1 MKTIEETLLN
11 RTSVR
16 RYEYDK
22 IPSET
27 LDFIYRAIANTPTSY
42 NGQQFSVIAIDDQ
55 SIKEELYAITNQKQI
70 KTCAT
75 LLVFCADYHKI
86 DILAQKKGIDNPHFE
101 NTLDGVMVGIIDAA
115 LAMQNAVVAAQAAGL
130 GSCCVGYARTANP
143 EKIAEILKLP
153 EGTFVVCA
161 LTLGIPRESPDV
173 KPKQPLSLVIHHNHY
188 RTDDM
193 APELEQ
199 YDQTISEYNRHR
211 SGTTSENDWCAH
223 ILDYYRIALG
233 YDMEG
238 YLNKQGFKLP
248 FSDNIIRKTKCS
260 SVLKQ
265 NVLFYKTKRTSVNL
279 FSYLNW
285 HKKAPKKYVFFRCF
299 LLLSL
304 LAISPK
310 ITNFK

>member
-55 SIKEELYAITNQKQI
+55 SI
-70 KTCAT
+70 
-75 LLVFCADYHKI
+75 
-86 DILAQKKGIDNPHFE
+86 
-101 NTLDGVMVGIIDAA
+101 
-115 LAMQNAVVAAQAAGL
+115 AAQAAGL

-199 YDQTISEYNRHR
+199 YDRTISEYNRHR

-248 FSDNIIRKTKCS
+248 FSD
-260 SVLKQ
+260 
-265 NVLFYKTKRTSVNL
+265 
-279 FSYLNW
+279 
-285 HKKAPKKYVFFRCF
+285 KK
-299 LLLSL
+299 
-304 LAISPK
+304 
-310 ITNFK
+310 

>member
-86 DILAQKKGIDNPHFE
+86 DILAQKKRIDNPHFE

-130 GSCCVGYARTANP
+130 GSCCVGYAR
-143 EKIAEILKLP
+143 
-153 EGTFVVCA
+153 
-161 LTLGIPRESPDV
+161 
-173 KPKQPLSLVIHHNHY
+173 
-188 RTDDM
+188 
-193 APELEQ
+193 
-199 YDQTISEYNRHR
+199 
-211 SGTTSENDWCAH
+211 ENS
-223 ILDYYRIALG
+223 R
-233 YDMEG
+233 
-238 YLNKQGFKLP
+238 N
-248 FSDNIIRKTKCS
+248 S
-260 SVLKQ
+260 
-265 NVLFYKTKRTSVNL
+265 
-279 FSYLNW
+279 
-285 HKKAPKKYVFFRCF
+285 
-299 LLLSL
+299 
-304 LAISPK
+304 K
-310 ITNFK
+310 ITRRYVCRLCTHIGHTQRITRRKAQTTAIISHTPQSLPY

>member
-86 DILAQKKGIDNPHFE
+86 DILAQKKRIDNPHFE
-101 NTLDGVMVGIIDAA
+101 NTLDGVMVGIID
-115 LAMQNAVVAAQAAGL
+115 AAQAAGL

-173 KPKQPLSLVIHHNHY
+173 KPKQPLSLVIHH
-188 RTDDM
+188 
-193 APELEQ
+193 
-199 YDQTISEYNRHR
+199 R

-248 FSDNIIRKTKCS
+248 FSD
-260 SVLKQ
+260 
-265 NVLFYKTKRTSVNL
+265 
-279 FSYLNW
+279 
-285 HKKAPKKYVFFRCF
+285 KK
-299 LLLSL
+299 
-304 LAISPK
+304 
-310 ITNFK
+310 

>member
-86 DILAQKKGIDNPHFE
+86 DILAQKRNRQSSFREYARRRYGR
-101 NTLDGVMVGIIDAA
+101 IIDAA
-115 LAMQNAVVAAQAAGL
+115 LAMQNAVVAQAAGL

-199 YDQTISEYNRHR
+199 YDRTISEYNRHR

-248 FSDNIIRKTKCS
+248 FSD
-260 SVLKQ
+260 
-265 NVLFYKTKRTSVNL
+265 
-279 FSYLNW
+279 
-285 HKKAPKKYVFFRCF
+285 KK
-299 LLLSL
+299 
-304 LAISPK
+304 
-310 ITNFK
+310 

>member
-199 YDQTISEYNRHR
+199 YDRTISEYNRHR

-223 ILDYYRIALG
+223 ILDYYRIA
-233 YDMEG
+233 
-238 YLNKQGFKLP
+238 
-248 FSDNIIRKTKCS
+248 
-260 SVLKQ
+260 
-265 NVLFYKTKRTSVNL
+265 
-279 FSYLNW
+279 
-285 HKKAPKKYVFFRCF
+285 A
-299 LLLSL
+299 
-304 LAISPK
+304 
-310 ITNFK
+310 

>member
-42 NGQQFSVIAIDDQ
+42 NGQQFSVIAIDD
-55 SIKEELYAITNQKQI
+55 
-70 KTCAT
+70 
-75 LLVFCADYHKI
+75 
-86 DILAQKKGIDNPHFE
+86 PHFE

-161 LTLGIPRESPDV
+161 LTLGIPRESPDL

-199 YDQTISEYNRHR
+199 YDRTISEYNRHR

-248 FSDNIIRKTKCS
+248 FSD
-260 SVLKQ
+260 
-265 NVLFYKTKRTSVNL
+265 
-279 FSYLNW
+279 
-285 HKKAPKKYVFFRCF
+285 KK
-299 LLLSL
+299 
-304 LAISPK
+304 
-310 ITNFK
+310 